1 MRNSSAEYASQMV
14 CGAQLLKL
22 DRKENMSNISIAK
35 HLLLAGA
42 AVLALSAPA
51 HAQLEEALRTAKS
64 STAASAA
71 SQARVEQ
78 NDDEAESAIR
88 EYRAVLQQID
98 NIQLF
103 VDKQDIYL
111 NSQAKEIASLNNQLG
126 NVENIKRG
134 MVPMMLRMTAEIEDS
149 VESDMPFLMNERRAR
164 IQRLKDVLSNPE
176 VSPAEQYRQVLNTYK
191 IEVSYGQ
198 GLDSYE
204 GAHPTKEGM
213 KVDYL
218 RYGRLALV
226 YMTKDEKDIGYYD
239 LGSKSWKPVPGNQA
253 LSVRQAIRVANE
265 EAAPE
270 VVMAPMTGAK

>member
-1 MRNSSAEYASQMV
+1 
-14 CGAQLLKL
+14 
-22 DRKENMSNISIAK
+22 MSNISIAK
-35 HLLLAGA
+35 HLLMAGA
-42 AVLALSAPA
+42 AVLVFSTPA

-78 NDDEAESAIR
+78 NDDDADSMLR

-111 NSQAKEIASLNNQLG
+111 NSQKKEITSLTNQLG

-134 MVPMMLRMTAEIEDS
+134 MIPMMLRMTAEIEDS
-149 VESDMPFLMNERRAR
+149 VEGDMPFLLTERRAR
-164 IQRLKDVLSNPE
+164 IQRLKEVLADPS

-204 GAHPTKEGM
+204 GPHPSKEGM

-218 RYGRLALV
+218 RYGRLSLV
-226 YMTKDEKDIGYYD
+226 YMTKDEADVGYYD
-239 LGSKSWKPVPGNQA
+239 LASKSWKQVPGNQS
-253 LSVRQAIRVANE
+253 LSVRKAIRVANE
-265 EAAPE
+265 EAAPDI
-270 VVMAPMTGAK
+270 VMAPMVVAN

>member
-1 MRNSSAEYASQMV
+1 
-14 CGAQLLKL
+14 
-22 DRKENMSNISIAK
+22 
-35 HLLLAGA
+35 
-42 AVLALSAPA
+42 
-51 HAQLEEALRTAKS
+51 LEEALRTAKS

-71 SQARVEQ
+71 SQARVET
-78 NDDEAESAIR
+78 NDDDADSMLR

-111 NSQAKEIASLNNQLG
+111 KSQAKEITSLNNQLG

-134 MVPMMLRMTAEIEDS
+134 MVPMMLRMTAAIEDS
-149 VESDMPFLMNERRAR
+149 VNSDMPFLLNERQAR
-164 IQRLKDVLSNPE
+164 LERLKAVLANPE

-198 GLDSYE
+198 GLASYE
-204 GAHPTKEGM
+204 GAHPLKDGM

-226 YMTKDEKDIGYYD
+226 YMTKDESDIGYYD
-239 LGSKSWKPVPGNQA
+239 LASKSWKQVPGNQS

-270 VVMAPMTGAK
+270 VVMAPMTGANSGRD